1 MEGSDGAVFASLYV
15 VAYSFGPIL
24 LMASAL
30 TGGRNRYLGVQG
42 RFPGP
47 SRVVSWP
54 VVVALRV
61 RLGVASQLL
70 VLEGALSL
78 VVCGWSTGLV
88 QVAVRVV
95 FGVLLNFRISS
106 KV

>member
-1 MEGSDGAVFASLYV
+1 M
-15 VAYSFGPIL
+15 
-24 LMASAL
+24 MASAL
-30 TGGRNRYLGVQG
+30 TGDRNRYLGVQG

-95 FGVLLNFRISS
+95 FGVLLR
-106 KV
+106 